1 MLPNMNIFFEFSVPF
16 AVALGEKTISLTVEQ
31 DMLTLNQAI
40 ALIFERNP
48 EFLEKLL
55 VHKMVKNGMVVAMFI
70 SNNHLID
77 KETILADGALIKV
90 MSPICGG

>member
-1 MLPNMNIFFEFSVPF
+1 MNISFELSVPF

-31 DMLTLNQAI
+31 DTLTLNKAI

-48 EFLEKLL
+48 EFLEKLM
-55 VHKMVKNGMVVAMFI
+55 VHKMLKNGMMVGMFI
-70 SNNHLID
+70 SNNQLID
-77 KETILADGALIKV
+77 EEAILTDGAFIKV